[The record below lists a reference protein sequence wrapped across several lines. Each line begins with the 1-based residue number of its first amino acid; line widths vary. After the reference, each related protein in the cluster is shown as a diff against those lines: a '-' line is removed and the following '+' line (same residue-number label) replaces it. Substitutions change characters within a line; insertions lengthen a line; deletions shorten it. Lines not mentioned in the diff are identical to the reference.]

1 MSRCHVLRL
10 CSFPLM
16 LALSLTASAGAQSS
30 SRTFYVKNSCSHDI
44 WVGAMATPSANT
56 SGLYPTWKG
65 PGGAT
70 NAWHLAPK
78 QSGRVVI
85 PAATWISGRIWART
99 GCQGSWNTNNNQ
111 AGQAICVTGDCG
123 GYQACQ
129 TANYAISGI
138 PGVTLT
144 EFTLQTTDNYDVSN
158 VDGFNVPVAVA
169 PCPANQPVQPPP
181 PYSYESCGT
190 AGSCYTSMPQS
201 TWAASF
207 ITGCA
212 ASNQIF
218 GSALM
223 GLGTNCPAGTQLV
236 GSTGLCVAT
245 SGGGATAQPF
255 TSLCMSD
262 AQLSSYPTAA
272 RGTSSV
278 SWPANSSNPSY
289 ACPGPPAGSTTCPS
303 GTLGKTCFTTTTC
316 PANYHLLQ
324 SVNPNYP
331 GVPPYINWP
340 QWFASQCS
348 QGAYGFTYDD
358 AANSYVCQTWGKG
371 NGEALSA
378 SYQIEFCPGDSKIP
392 LTNCPPMLGSASR
405 H

>member
-1 MSRCHVLRL
+1 MSRYHVLRL

-44 WVGAMATPSANT
+44 WVGAMATPSANA
-56 SGLYPTWKG
+56 SGVYPRWKG

-70 NAWHLAPK
+70 HAWRLAH
-78 QSGRVVI
+78 GETGTVVI
-85 PAATWISGRIWART
+85 PATTWISGRIWART
-99 GCQGSWNTNNNQ
+99 GCKGDWNTNFSL
-111 AGQAICVTGDCG
+111 AGQAACVTGDCG
-123 GYQACQ
+123 GYRACQ
-129 TANYAISGI
+129 TAKYAISGI
-138 PGVTLT
+138 PGVTLA

-218 GSALM
+218 GSAL
-223 GLGTNCPAGTQLV
+223 GGSATNCPAGTQLV
-236 GSTGLCVAT
+236 GSTGLCAAT

-262 AQLSSYPTAA
+262 
-272 RGTSSV
+272 
-278 SWPANSSNPSY
+278 
-289 ACPGPPAGSTTCPS
+289 
-303 GTLGKTCFTTTTC
+303 
-316 PANYHLLQ
+316 
-324 SVNPNYP
+324 
-331 GVPPYINWP
+331 
-340 QWFASQCS
+340 
-348 QGAYGFTYDD
+348 
-358 AANSYVCQTWGKG
+358 
-371 NGEALSA
+371 
-378 SYQIEFCPGDSKIP
+378 
-392 LTNCPPMLGSASR
+392 
-405 H
+405 